1 MIMGVLSILLAVL
14 RTAALIILILVIM
27 LIILAALLLFSPIGY
42 RLRGSFADEQP
53 DGTARFSAFF
63 GVLKGEISY
72 HHGAAVSGE
81 LRLFGIRIYNIEGS
95 PEDALRS
102 FKEDED
108 DR

>member
-1 MIMGVLSILLAVL
+1 MGVLSILLAVL

-63 GVLKGEISY
+63 LISMLE
-72 HHGAAVSGE
+72 A
-81 LRLFGIRIYNIEGS
+81 
-95 PEDALRS
+95 PETISS
-102 FKEDED
+102 FISSVMFKISNTPILP
-108 DR
+108 